1 MLAEDLELNAELIA
15 VLEIF
20 VCHLHGHK
28 DTDINKI
35 QKKMSDEKYVKE
47 EKALDLPLLPPCQS
61 TLYLHILPSNYV
73 AKVWKCSLLNVV
85 ECPSIMENGWM
96 ENAEIVWVDDAFPDD
111 IMDIVVDEDLD
122 EGNMERI
129 RRSRWLCWSKYWRL
143 NLQFNLVYV
152 IIANY

>member
-1 MLAEDLELNAELIA
+1 MKQWDEFIDAFRLLAEDLELNAELIA
-15 VLEIF
+15 ALEIF

-35 QKKMSDEKYVKE
+35 QKKMFDEKYVKE

-96 ENAEIVWVDDAFPDD
+96 ENAEIVGLMMLFQTISWILWSTKILTKETWNELDAQDDFADQNIDD
-111 IMDIVVDEDLD
+111 
-122 EGNMERI
+122 
-129 RRSRWLCWSKYWRL
+129 
-143 NLQFNLVYV
+143 
-152 IIANY
+152 